1 MESKCVLLRCSRK
14 EAQVDSS
21 YSLNNFH
28 VKANDI
34 HKDLGVIF
42 SSDLSS
48 AAHINHVASMVY

>member
-14 EAQVDSS
+14 DAQVDSS
-21 YSLNNFH
+21 CSLNNFL
-28 VKANDI
+28 VKVNDT

-48 AAHINHVASMVY
+48 TTHINHVASRAY